1 MTLSQADID
10 SLLGPQSAG
19 SVESLLDTKLSGE
32 DIANALQDP
41 NFTPT
46 QEQYQLFE
54 DYNKT
59 RQTDWLQ
66 SLLTAADTVVQTA
79 GAAGKAALTTGAAFN
94 PKNYVEGL
102 AQGTAQL
109 YGLVAQSQD
118 PDSALF
124 KLNNLISGT
133 GTLENRYGQFL
144 EARQF
149 NKDLDA
155 YAKGDMS
162 IMFKPEDLNPEF
174 VQGVA
179 MVADPTMFVP
189 GVGQLLGAEK
199 VAAKALGKAVGVA
212 GKGVQAISKPVERL
226 SAATGRFVTEA
237 TGISPE
243 ALRGAATT
251 SGVLAATGVGPAIGA
266 VGAVPFIA
274 EAATDVG
281 RALESAGAQMG
292 MTPTRIGA
300 LEAVGAI
307 PEANMRQRIIG
318 TIGRYGGDAALRTA
332 LAGTAG
338 TLEGAALGGALGY
351 LSGGEEGAASGIGSG
366 GVAGALGSLG
376 ARGLQ
381 TLTGSEAKAARLND
395 LNTYVDTLAPEKKAA
410 YQSVQERFG
419 TDTAANL
426 MDLESLIKGTR
437 GDIGVEIL
445 RGDEFKKRAGVTARG
460 VVPDENAAT
469 PRILIN
475 VDAMPKVKG
484 DSPIYTLGHE
494 LLHAL
499 AKTKQFQGD
508 VTGFVE
514 TLTGA
519 YVPNPDGTVRLVS
532 EGQYSPAKVEQLF
545 NDYVKQLP
553 EDARANVISANPT
566 ASDRAVYVGE
576 ELAAEQVGRILSSQK
591 PDAFLRGFGSTRQ
604 NFTDMLLLQEASRVG
619 SKIGQLIERTFG
631 ITPTD
636 SVLFPEIKNASPAI
650 DAALRRLLKAREN
663 IDEALLNADY
673 QKSFKIDQKA
683 ISDPVAADYAVR
695 GGFAERLPTGEV
707 RLLTNGELLQR
718 ETRDVTALKQI
729 IDGLPGAKIDINGE
743 VVGDLSPE
751 QLDAIKGS
759 SVSSQMQQRLEMT
772 NRSINEG
779 RSLFVEYYP
788 ATEKVQDPTS
798 KRWRTKYASR
808 RVTFREVLPYN
819 LLLSKENNSYVRA
832 IDLTQ
837 VRKSLQRSIRPDG
850 SVGGLWSNVGEF
862 LGELNAYLSNLD
874 RKENAIPSR
883 KIFGPDKAEFFGNF
897 MNSLE
902 KGGSEFIHSFRLD
915 RMGQM
920 DPSDFRAKFSE
931 SAYRKMKDRFMPAG
945 SVGEEQAWKSG
956 AGFTILTSGNK
967 FRLYGPEGKLLGIY
981 DSAEQA
987 QRKSNAT
994 KTRLQP
1000 ENDQLQY
1007 PTRNEVGQ
1015 TAEAGNR
1022 NRALDRTQGGQEGGQ
1037 ANRQVRQEGDVRFMP
1052 DVDPDLIALHN
1063 TSEEGIRAAL
1073 SLGGIPVPSI
1083 GITKK
1088 NTAFTGYGD
1097 ITLIAD
1103 RSTIDPQLDPRNK
1116 VFSSDVYSPRQPRPH
1131 QSVKRGAGDKVYK
1144 KMQSL
1149 IPEGFTSW
1157 SEIATGEKA
1166 HELIVDKGPDNVAKT
1181 IDKLSRSSDV
1191 MAAFLSEQG
1200 VAVPRITQEP
1210 SLRNRLLSNE
1220 TIKDPRLNVLRQ
1232 HKDDLSSFINTPEGI
1247 AIGDIVRDIALDP
1260 YSSDPNM
1267 MERARRNL
1275 VSRVGEYGTELP
1287 FSEAA
1292 YLQSD
1297 LETVASAKKE
1307 IDRYAI
1313 KDWLTEQVANK
1324 KPEFD
1329 KWITNLVAD
1338 VFDPQQFI
1346 VSGKTKKPYTLE
1358 NLVGQ
1363 MTRKVLAQEGGMTYS
1378 LGKARAS
1385 SASTLPTVEAMRS
1398 ASGSLTDSS
1407 KMKEFKDS
1415 LSKEFSDIAE
1425 TMSTYDVFSS
1435 VFDRMDRLS
1444 EAVGKIAKRPTSASS
1459 VLSRADFKDVPVDV
1473 VKRVQAFAE
1482 KLNKAPTEYFEA
1494 KPQRAVGINE
1504 FKAAV
1509 VPESTSPEVVNAL
1522 KQSGLTVETYKG
1534 SEDRVATVERVSG
1547 ERNLRFMPSDSEY
1560 LSAVQ
1565 AGDTAKAQ
1573 ELVDQAAKA
1582 AGYTVG
1588 PVYHGT
1594 SAEFTEFKRGDLGI
1608 HFGTKE
1614 QASGRGGTREIRA
1627 FLKAKPIRIDDDPG
1641 FWMGRKIV
1649 NLLSDQ
1655 GVNKTELTKLFNKAA
1670 SEGGSSGEPN
1680 SSADILAR
1688 GLIEL
1693 GIDSIQYPNK
1703 FEGVGDSVVVLD
1715 PSQIKS
1721 ADPITRDDA
1730 GNVIPLSQRFQQS
1743 SADIRYMP
1751 APVPDPSIPG
1761 AYSMSG
1767 YRILPGKTK
1776 SKLRVY
1782 SPDGSL
1788 AGVVGS
1794 VDDAQRMIQ
1803 KKLQ

>member
-19 SVESLLDTKLSGE
+19 SVESLLDTPTTGE

-79 GAAGKAALTTGAAFN
+79 GAAGKAAVTTGAAFN

-162 IMFKPEDLNPEF
+162 IMFRPEDLNPEF

-199 VAAKALGKAVGVA
+199 VAAKAVGKAAAVA

-226 SAATGRFVTEA
+226 SAAAGKFVTEA

-281 RALESAGAQMG
+281 RALETAGAQAG
-292 MTPTRIGA
+292 RAPTRIGA

-395 LNTYVDTLAPEKKAA
+395 LTTYVDTLAPEKKAA

-445 RGDEFKKRAGVTARG
+445 RGDEFQKRAGVTARG

-636 SVLFPEIKNASPAI
+636 SVLFPEVKNASPAL

-759 SVSSQMQQRLEMT
+759 SVSSQMKQRYEMA
-772 NRSINEG
+772 NRGINEG
-779 RSLFVEYYP
+779 RALFVEYYP

-808 RVTFREVLPYN
+808 RVTFREMLMYN
-819 LLLSKENNSYVRA
+819 LLFSKENNAYVRA

-850 SVGGLWSNVGEF
+850 SVGGLWGNVGEF
-862 LGELNAYLSNLD
+862 LGELNAYLTNLD

-897 MNSLE
+897 MNSAE

-920 DPSDFRAKFSE
+920 DPSDFKAKFSE
-931 SAYRKMKDRFMPAG
+931 SAYKKMKDRFMPAG

-994 KTRLQP
+994 QARIQS

-1007 PTRNEVGQ
+1007 PTRDEVGQ

-1022 NRALDRTQGGQEGGQ
+1022 NRALDRTQGREEGGQ
-1037 ANRQVRQEGDVRFMP
+1037 ELGPVRQAGDVVIAPDSESFTISKSDIGRFMP
-1052 DVDPDLIALHN
+1052 ASDKVRLEDYADRKIIALAADRM
-1063 TSEEGIRAAL
+1063 GIGEMSVGPTGAKRKLSVLGQGGRGFMNIFNGGGWAFSDEATASRFLKRLNADADADGNVIVGITVQSPINHLKNQTGQLAYVEAMQAAIDSRTITKRAAD
-1073 SLGGIPVPSI
+1073 SQVAAMSSAIVNSEAQSI
-1083 GITKK
+1083 K
-1088 NTAFTGYGD
+1088 
-1097 ITLIAD
+1097 
-1103 RSTIDPQLDPRNK
+1103 
-1116 VFSSDVYSPRQPRPH
+1116 
-1131 QSVKRGAGDKVYK
+1131 QSARDKFRK
-1144 KMQSL
+1144 
-1149 IPEGFTSW
+1149 
-1157 SEIATGEKA
+1157 
-1166 HELIVDKGPDNVAKT
+1166 
-1181 IDKLSRSSDV
+1181 
-1191 MAAFLSEQG
+1191 
-1200 VAVPRITQEP
+1200 
-1210 SLRNRLLSNE
+1210 
-1220 TIKDPRLNVLRQ
+1220 
-1232 HKDDLSSFINTPEGI
+1232 INTFSDLKKAVNQKQLNFADMEPLLTQMQRKKLPITAKELEAAGI
-1247 AIGDIVRDIALDP
+1247 SPADIARDIADPELADVPFGSVVALLGVNVKQSPERTGFHYSYPWTIHGEAIGYLDKF
-1260 YSSDPNM
+1260 YNI
-1267 MERARRNL
+1267 
-1275 VSRVGEYGTELP
+1275 
-1287 FSEAA
+1287 
-1292 YLQSD
+1292 SD
-1297 LETVASAKKE
+1297 LSTERRIRNSRGEVTAQPLQTVMPVMDN
-1307 IDRYAI
+1307 IINTI
-1313 KDWLTEQVANK
+1313 K
-1324 KPEFD
+1324 
-1329 KWITNLVAD
+1329 
-1338 VFDPQQFI
+1338 
-1346 VSGKTKKPYTLE
+1346 
-1358 NLVGQ
+1358 
-1363 MTRKVLAQEGGMTYS
+1363 
-1378 LGKARAS
+1378 
-1385 SASTLPTVEAMRS
+1385 
-1398 ASGSLTDSS
+1398 
-1407 KMKEFKDS
+1407 
-1415 LSKEFSDIAE
+1415 SKEGI
-1425 TMSTYDVFSS
+1425 
-1435 VFDRMDRLS
+1435 
-1444 EAVGKIAKRPTSASS
+1444 PSAPS
-1459 VLSRADFKDVPVDV
+1459 
-1473 VKRVQAFAE
+1473 Q
-1482 KLNKAPTEYFEA
+1482 
-1494 KPQRAVGINE
+1494 
-1504 FKAAV
+1504 
-1509 VPESTSPEVVNAL
+1509 
-1522 KQSGLTVETYKG
+1522 
-1534 SEDRVATVERVSG
+1534 
-1547 ERNLRFMPSDSEY
+1547 RFMPSDAEY
-1560 LSAVQ
+1560 ISAVE

-1588 PVYHGT
+1588 PVYHGSPVGGFTQFKDSASGLYFTDKESLAEGYTYYRKAWLSKGKSPTIYKTHIKLENPLIIDAGGARNNNIPFPGVEYKRTVFGNLPQNAISVEKAAFNAFNMGHDGLIVKNVMDGVT
-1594 SAEFTEFKRGDLGI
+1594 SDDKTKSTVFVVKN
-1608 HFGTKE
+1608 KE
-1614 QASGRGGTREIRA
+1614 QAKSSEFVTKDNSGNI
-1627 FLKAKPIRIDDDPG
+1627 
-1641 FWMGRKIV
+1641 
-1649 NLLSDQ
+1649 
-1655 GVNKTELTKLFNKAA
+1655 
-1670 SEGGSSGEPN
+1670 
-1680 SSADILAR
+1680 
-1688 GLIEL
+1688 
-1693 GIDSIQYPNK
+1693 
-1703 FEGVGDSVVVLD
+1703 
-1715 PSQIKS
+1715 
-1721 ADPITRDDA
+1721 
-1730 GNVIPLSQRFQQS
+1730 IPLSQRFQQGN
-1743 SADIRYMP
+1743 ADIRYMP
-1751 APVPDPSIPG
+1751 EANPEDINALKLLPKPRRSLESAYMDGVRTRDQDPQYYDVPDYAGYDMARTAAFDLGRAGGERPRWVMAERIGKLPEGGRSQNFAEQKMERGVSVLRIVGESQSDIGTYEMFNPGEKRYVAGWMIGYGSDGEPLLVDAVDLGPVKSVPRLQPDPSIPG

-1776 SKLRVY
+1776 GKLRVY
-1782 SPDGSL
+1782 SPSGAL
-1788 AGVVGS
+1788 VGVVGS

>member
-1 MTLSQADID
+1 LPTLFRIQTS
-10 SLLGPQSAG
+10 P
-19 SVESLLDTKLSGE
+19 
-32 DIANALQDP
+32 
-41 NFTPT
+41 

-351 LSGGEEGAASGIGSG
+351 LSGGEEGAASGIG
-366 GVAGALGSLG
+366 
-376 ARGLQ
+376 
-381 TLTGSEAKAARLND
+381 
-395 LNTYVDTLAPEKKAA
+395 EKKAA

-1007 PTRNEVGQ
+1007 PARNEVGQ

-1103 RSTIDPQLDPRNK
+1103 RSTIDPQLDPR
-1116 VFSSDVYSPRQPRPH
+1116 
-1131 QSVKRGAGDKVYK
+1131 
-1144 KMQSL
+1144 
-1149 IPEGFTSW
+1149 T
-1157 SEIATGEKA
+1157 
-1166 HELIVDKGPDNVAKT
+1166 AKT
-1181 IDKLSRSSDV
+1181 S
-1191 MAAFLSEQG
+1191 
-1200 VAVPRITQEP
+1200 P
-1210 SLRNRLLSNE
+1210 
-1220 TIKDPRLNVLRQ
+1220 
-1232 HKDDLSSFINTPEGI
+1232 
-1247 AIGDIVRDIALDP
+1247 IG
-1260 YSSDPNM
+1260 
-1267 MERARRNL
+1267 
-1275 VSRVGEYGTELP
+1275 
-1287 FSEAA
+1287 
-1292 YLQSD
+1292 
-1297 LETVASAKKE
+1297 
-1307 IDRYAI
+1307 
-1313 KDWLTEQVANK
+1313 
-1324 KPEFD
+1324 
-1329 KWITNLVAD
+1329 
-1338 VFDPQQFI
+1338 
-1346 VSGKTKKPYTLE
+1346 
-1358 NLVGQ
+1358 
-1363 MTRKVLAQEGGMTYS
+1363 
-1378 LGKARAS
+1378 
-1385 SASTLPTVEAMRS
+1385 
-1398 ASGSLTDSS
+1398 
-1407 KMKEFKDS
+1407 
-1415 LSKEFSDIAE
+1415 
-1425 TMSTYDVFSS
+1425 
-1435 VFDRMDRLS
+1435 
-1444 EAVGKIAKRPTSASS
+1444 
-1459 VLSRADFKDVPVDV
+1459 
-1473 VKRVQAFAE
+1473 
-1482 KLNKAPTEYFEA
+1482 
-1494 KPQRAVGINE
+1494 
-1504 FKAAV
+1504 
-1509 VPESTSPEVVNAL
+1509 
-1522 KQSGLTVETYKG
+1522 
-1534 SEDRVATVERVSG
+1534 
-1547 ERNLRFMPSDSEY
+1547 
-1560 LSAVQ
+1560 
-1565 AGDTAKAQ
+1565 
-1573 ELVDQAAKA
+1573 
-1582 AGYTVG
+1582 
-1588 PVYHGT
+1588 
-1594 SAEFTEFKRGDLGI
+1594 
-1608 HFGTKE
+1608 
-1614 QASGRGGTREIRA
+1614 
-1627 FLKAKPIRIDDDPG
+1627 
-1641 FWMGRKIV
+1641 
-1649 NLLSDQ
+1649 
-1655 GVNKTELTKLFNKAA
+1655 
-1670 SEGGSSGEPN
+1670 
-1680 SSADILAR
+1680 
-1688 GLIEL
+1688 
-1693 GIDSIQYPNK
+1693 
-1703 FEGVGDSVVVLD
+1703 
-1715 PSQIKS
+1715 
-1721 ADPITRDDA
+1721 
-1730 GNVIPLSQRFQQS
+1730 
-1743 SADIRYMP
+1743 
-1751 APVPDPSIPG
+1751 
-1761 AYSMSG
+1761 
-1767 YRILPGKTK
+1767 
-1776 SKLRVY
+1776 
-1782 SPDGSL
+1782 
-1788 AGVVGS
+1788 
-1794 VDDAQRMIQ
+1794 
-1803 KKLQ
+1803 